1 MAIMSSANEA
11 NAVGRSSKQQPP
23 SRSLFSVPA
32 PIKQLFD
39 QFPLLT
45 YPVNDLPQRAP
56 QHRNAHVLH
65 VFTTDN
71 GAARGAPSYNPAC
84 LKWQVSPPASA
95 PRAPLLKLTICQ
107 AYLKFS
113 KIPFHTASANNHASP
128 SGSLPFLLP
137 ASPDPCKETQPV
149 PSGKLQR
156 WALNNS
162 ESPIEEPGDSRYE
175 AYHSLLDHRIRRA
188 WVRTPRKTTRSQLTH
203 GSSTPFTSP
212 RTAPPSPS
220 PSTSSPPPATPLCAS
235 RYPVNCV
242 WQPSKNC

>member
-1 MAIMSSANEA
+1 MSSANEA
-11 NAVGRSSKQQPP
+11 NAAVRSNKQQPP
-23 SRSLFSVPA
+23 PRSLFSVPA

-56 QHRNAHVLH
+56 QYRNAHVLH
-65 VFTTDN
+65 VFTTDK
-71 GAARGAPSYNPAC
+71 GAARGAPSPNPAC
-84 LKWQVSPPASA
+84 LKWQVGRRRALPA
-95 PRAPLLKLTICQ
+95 PPLLKLTVWQ

-113 KIPFHTASANNHASP
+113 QIPFQTASANNHASP

-137 ASPDPCKETQPV
+137 ASPDPCRETQPV

-156 WALNNS
+156 WALSTS
-162 ESPIEEPGDSRYE
+162 ESPIEEPGDPRYE

-188 WVRTPRKTTRSQLTH
+188 WVRTPRKITRSQLTH

-212 RTAPPSPS
+212 QTAPPSPS
-220 PSTSSPPPATPLCAS
+220 PFTSSPPPVTPLYAS